1 MGRERRK
8 EIERHL
14 TEAELDEKLEEST
27 DPKLLQRLYFL
38 KNLYA
43 GDTLGDAARRV
54 GKSQPTGVRW
64 ANRWNEDGLDGL
76 APDWGDGRPPKLDA
90 ADQARLREL
99 LQEDGP
105 WTTQEI
111 RHLIEEEFGVT
122 YHPNY
127 IHDFL
132 RSLGLHYAKPRPE
145 RPERPEDAEE
155 ILDGRLREALDKNT
169 DDDPVTDGGVIVGF
183 LTRRGRNRPTTA
195 NASGRSTSRE

>member
-8 EIERHL
+8 EIERHS
-14 TEAELDEKLEEST
+14 TEAELDEKLDEST

-43 GDTLGDAARRV
+43 GDTLREAARRV

-64 ANRWNEDGLDGL
+64 ANRWNVDGLDGL
-76 APDWGDGRPPKLDA
+76 TPDWGDGRPPKLDA
-90 ADQARLREL
+90 ADQTRLREL

-111 RHLIEEEFGVT
+111 RHLIKEEFGVT

-145 RPERPEDAEE
+145 RPERPADAEE
-155 ILDGRLREALDKNT
+155 ILDGRLTEALGKNT
-169 DDDPVTDGGVIVGF
+169 DDDPVTDGGVVVGF

-195 NASGRSTSRE
+195 DASGRSIPRE

>member
-14 TEAELDEKLEEST
+14 TEAELDEKLEETT

-111 RHLIEEEFGVT
+111 RHLIEK
-122 YHPNY
+122 N
-127 IHDFL
+127 L
-132 RSLGLHYAKPRPE
+132 
-145 RPERPEDAEE
+145 
-155 ILDGRLREALDKNT
+155 AL
-169 DDDPVTDGGVIVGF
+169 
-183 LTRRGRNRPTTA
+183 PTIQIISMTS
-195 NASGRSTSRE
+195 SGRSGCTTRNRARNVPSVPRTPRRSSTVA

>member
-14 TEAELDEKLEEST
+14 TEVELDE
-27 DPKLLQRLYFL
+27 
-38 KNLYA
+38 
-43 GDTLGDAARRV
+43 
-54 GKSQPTGVRW
+54 
-64 ANRWNEDGLDGL
+64 
-76 APDWGDGRPPKLDA
+76 

-99 LQEDGP
+99 LKADGP

-111 RHLIEEEFGVT
+111 RQLIEEKFCVT

-145 RPERPEDAEE
+145 RPERPDNAEA
-155 ILDGRLREALDKNT
+155 ILDGRLKEALDNAENEE
-169 DDDPVTDGGVIVGF
+169 DDPITDGGYVVGF

-195 NASGRSTSRE
+195 SASGQSTSRE